1 MKKSQLVRIIREHV
15 KLVKEQNENITKAH
29 RHLVQYAL
37 DRGLVVSVH
46 DGESITLLRSN
57 DFENIVQEIEDFEEC
72 LIILGKDGK
81 AVGKAHITPW
91 GYPDET
97 VADYSVNPLMDEWF
111 NTYLAYVDSLN
122 EAVSP
127 RIQAVVNKKNE
138 KLKSDFKKS
147 VTSEV
152 NDSMNRDRMEGL
164 INEQDFI
171 QLSRSIYSIGDDLIQ
186 EGFSVNDIEDY
197 MIDVVRHTLAS
208 LHGLSER
215 KLTKKEF
222 TKKHGK
228 EEGEKTYHATTPK
241 MAKKKY

>member
-81 AVGKAHITPW
+81 AVGKAYITPW
-91 GYPDET
+91 EYPDET

-111 NTYLAYVDSLN
+111 NTYSAYVDSLN

-127 RIQAVVNKKNE
+127 RIQAAVNKKNE
-138 KLKSDFKKS
+138 KLKGDFKKKA
-147 VTSEV
+147 TNEV
-152 NDSMNRDRMEGL
+152 DDSMNRDRIEGL
-164 INEQDFI
+164 VNEQDYI
-171 QLSRSIYSIGDDLIQ
+171 QLTRAIFVVGEDLVN
-186 EGFSVNDIEDY
+186 EGFSINDIEEY
-197 MIDVVRHTLAS
+197 MIDVLRHTLTS
-208 LHGLSER
+208 LHGISER
-215 KLTKKEF
+215 KLTKKEK
-222 TKKHGK
+222 TGLKKVHK
-228 EEGEKTYHATTPK
+228 DVSKKDSTK